1 MVLFVYACELPL
13 AHDHKASPKRR
24 PIRPL
29 RITAPAGT
37 LLTSAAHTVAA
48 GTLHVVIHLLSA
60 VASTLS
66 DRFPE
71 GDSGVSISWLD
82 TDRRHSTH
90 WREYLAHEAMS
101 EEVLAFNYFL
111 IHIESAPLYCRT
123 LWTTGQSIETGLS
136 LPENFLHYKNE
147 RGLACQTVW
156 CCTHLS
162 TWGSGFLDPICQCK
176 QWRGPTLSCHGQP

>member
-101 EEVLAFNYFL
+101 EEVLEFNYFL
-111 IHIESAPLYCRT
+111 IHIESAPPL
-123 LWTTGQSIETGLS
+123 L
-136 LPENFLHYKNE
+136 
-147 RGLACQTVW
+147 
-156 CCTHLS
+156 
-162 TWGSGFLDPICQCK
+162 
-176 QWRGPTLSCHGQP
+176 